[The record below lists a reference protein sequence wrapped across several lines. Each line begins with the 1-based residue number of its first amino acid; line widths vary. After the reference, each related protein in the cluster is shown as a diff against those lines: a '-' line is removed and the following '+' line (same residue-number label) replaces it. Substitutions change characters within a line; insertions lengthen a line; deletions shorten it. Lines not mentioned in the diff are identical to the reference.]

1 MMSTEHEQIVQR
13 GFDAFETADMDAFT
27 ADWAPD
33 VVWDLTYHQTWPG
46 DADRYV
52 GHGQILAAFATYLS
66 GAETQRLE
74 IHELR
79 ELEDG
84 RVLVLYTEW
93 RRDPGETE
101 AKPIEMA
108 IIHTIEDGQVRHMQV
123 HTSHD
128 SARRVAGVQ

>member
-1 MMSTEHEQIVQR
+1 MSTEHEQIVQR

-27 ADWAPD
+27 ADWHPD
-33 VVWDLTYHQTWPG
+33 VVWDLTHHDTWPG
-46 DADRYV
+46 DAREYV

-66 GAETQRLE
+66 GAETQRLD

-79 ELEDG
+79 ELPDG

-93 RRDPGETE
+93 RRDPGDSE

-108 IIHTIEDGQVRHMQV
+108 IIHTIENGQVRRIQV
-123 HTSHD
+123 HTSHA
-128 SARRVAGVQ
+128 SARRAAGVA